1 MVGLSFWM
9 KDSNVEAP
17 MRSPAAAN
25 TVLGF
30 SARNCFTAP
39 ESTAA
44 PASLL
49 VLLRMRPWKSFV
61 PRICTST
68 GAVGSIGAGV
78 LMPTIS
84 GLWSEAPNGT
94 VPSKKSVTL

>member
-39 ESTAA
+39 GSTAA
-44 PASLL
+44 PASVL
-49 VLLRMRPWKSFV
+49 VG
-61 PRICTST
+61 C
-68 GAVGSIGAGV
+68 
-78 LMPTIS
+78 
-84 GLWSEAPNGT
+84 
-94 VPSKKSVTL
+94 